1 MHKFLLRKNPF
12 NVTMDNGHLYN
23 TLSVRQVRSKTLR
36 PLHVQKPHELA
47 QVVMSDT
54 VMAMMTRMM
63 TRMMAM
69 MTRMMTMMAKTKTK
83 TMMIRTKDFVDE
95 LMRFCLH
102 RNCPGETE
110 KERLLLC
117 YQISN
122 QVC

>member
-1 MHKFLLRKNPF
+1 M
-12 NVTMDNGHLYN
+12 VNGHLYK
-23 TLSVRQVRSKTLR
+23 TLSVRQVRSKTLC

-47 QVVMSDT
+47 QVIMSDT
-54 VMAMMTRMM
+54 MMTK
-63 TRMMAM
+63 
-69 MTRMMTMMAKTKTK
+69 MTRMMTMMTMMTRLMATMAKTK
-83 TMMIRTKDFVDE
+83 TMMITAKDFDDE

-122 QVC
+122 QVCLTH